1 MSSTKALDKENKNS
15 KNNTIDNDK
24 KMEET
29 SDASLSEQ
37 KETDDDSL
45 PLKKDVIQNDL
56 NENSSLGVPS
66 VDQRLDDILNL

>member
-1 MSSTKALDKENKNS
+1 
-15 KNNTIDNDK
+15 
-24 KMEET
+24 MEET